1 MVAKKPLNAGALMDG
16 VRGWFERRGEI
27 PLVPPPRLR
36 EYVPLADDPD
46 RQGANFH
53 AEDIGG
59 ITFALE
65 YCDSRGWVSMRTIRC
80 LAIDPRSPVTLKA
93 YCNVR
98 RTVRSFRFDRIVAI
112 GDLRSGRVLTGEQH
126 AWLLGPYL
134 AEDKTDPRMRMIT
147 DLRTASR
154 DGVFA
159 LLQLAMPD
167 GRLGEKAR
175 AIILDY
181 VKAEAEATQCRMPAA
196 EAVELWVDNLSPP
209 LETVVASITSLLANK
224 DKVARLLPW
233 LLKVMRSMDNYLG
246 EETSVR
252 ELMAAVR
259 THYHRDLAGQAAPH
273 RALR

>member
-1 MVAKKPLNAGALMDG
+1 MDS

-46 RQGANFH
+46 RPGADFH
-53 AEDIGG
+53 AVDIAG

-80 LAIDPRSPVTLKA
+80 LAIDSRSPAFLKA

-98 RTVRSFRFDRIVAI
+98 RTIRSFRFDRIVAI

-126 AWLLGPYL
+126 ASLLGPYL
-134 AEDKTDPRMRMIT
+134 AEDRTDPRMRMIT
-147 DLRTASR
+147 ELRSATR
-154 DGVFA
+154 DGAFA
-159 LLQLAMPD
+159 LLQLAMAD
-167 GRLGEKAR
+167 GRLGEKPR
-175 AIILDY
+175 AVILEY

-196 EAVELWVDNLSPP
+196 DAVELWIDNLSPP
-209 LETVVASITSLLANK
+209 LDAVVASIKNLLTDR
-224 DKVARLLPW
+224 DKIARLLPW
-233 LLKVMRSMDNYLG
+233 LLKLMRSLDGYAG

-252 ELMAAVR
+252 ELMTAVR
-259 THYHRDLAGQAAPH
+259 AQYRDQPAGQASAH

>member
-1 MVAKKPLNAGALMDG
+1 MDG

-53 AEDIGG
+53 SDDISG

-65 YCDSRGWVSMRTIRC
+65 YCDSRGWVSMRTVRC
-80 LAIDPRSPVTLKA
+80 LAIDPRSPASLKA

-98 RTVRSFRFDRIVAI
+98 RTIRSFRFDRIVAI

-126 AWLLGPYL
+126 ASLLGPYI
-134 AEDKTDPRMRMIT
+134 AEDKADPRMRMMT
-147 DLRTASR
+147 ELRGATR

-167 GRLGEKAR
+167 GRLGDKPR
-175 AIILDY
+175 AVVLDY
-181 VKAEAEATQCRMPAA
+181 VKAEAEAAQCRNPPA
-196 EAVELWVDNLSPP
+196 EVVELWIDNLSPP
-209 LETVVASITSLLANK
+209 LEAVVASIGNLLADK
-224 DKVARLLPW
+224 DKLARLLPW
-233 LLKVMRSMDNYLG
+233 LLKVMRSLDGYSG
-246 EETSVR
+246 EEAAVR

-259 THYHRDLAGQAAPH
+259 AHYHSGLAGQVSPH